1 MMRGQALKVLVV
13 EDTFSNVKMLEAKL
27 LNERFEVHI
36 AFDGLEALSKLADHA
51 FDIVLLDVMMPGMD
65 GFEVCRRI
73 KAGETSLPVI
83 MITALDSPVDREAGF
98 AAGADDYFVK
108 PVADELL
115 FARLLEL
122 TSEAAAAP
130 LKTAAAG

>member
-1 MMRGQALKVLVV
+1 MRP
-13 EDTFSNVKMLEAKL
+13 SS

-36 AFDGLEALSKLADHA
+36 AFDGLEALSKMEAHA

-73 KAGETSLPVI
+73 KRGQGAAGIPVI

-98 AAGADDYFVK
+98 EAGADDYFVK
-108 PVADELL
+108 PVADEQL
-115 FARLLEL
+115 FARLLAL
-122 TSEAAAAP
+122 TDEAAAAP
-130 LKTAAAG
+130 LKAAVSG